1 MDEEKVYHSIDD
13 MRRRRKQLKKE
24 IAATE
29 KEISHLW
36 RNLFHKHGRKGS
48 VSRMGRI
55 GSVVSTG
62 VSVVDGALLVWKL
75 YRRFKR

>member
-1 MDEEKVYHSIDD
+1 MDEERVYHSIDD

-24 IAATE
+24 IGATE

-36 RNLFHKHGRKGS
+36 RNLFHKHSRKGP